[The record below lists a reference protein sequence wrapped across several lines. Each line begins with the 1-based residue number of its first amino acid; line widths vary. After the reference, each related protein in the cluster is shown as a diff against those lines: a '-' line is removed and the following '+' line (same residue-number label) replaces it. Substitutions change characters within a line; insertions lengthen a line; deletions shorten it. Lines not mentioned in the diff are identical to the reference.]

1 MSLSFLRARRQ
12 DRGGRPGGRPRTGK
26 SAPRTRLCMLLVV
39 LMLSAPLPGQS
50 TVEAVAVISMP
61 VERKVELTGELR
73 PFLQVALRPPAAGV
87 VEKVLVDTG
96 SRVAEKDVLA
106 ILSNGTEIRAPFAGI
121 VAARYAHPGVLAGP
135 QADPLF
141 DLQQNSRLRLVVP
154 VAEEDAGSVPRGTVS
169 FKVPAFPG
177 TVFRGSVARSPGSID
192 TKTHTLPVE
201 VDVQNRAGRLLPGM
215 RATITWPVLSQGSV
229 TMVPATSIVVS
240 GKRTFVVR
248 IRNGAVEWI
257 DVVKGAPS
265 GDLVSV
271 QGGLDAGDAIARQG
285 TDQLRP
291 GTRVQAR
298 VR

>member
-1 MSLSFLRARRQ
+1 LIGLRVIA
-12 DRGGRPGGRPRTGK
+12 GVLLG
-26 SAPRTRLCMLLVV
+26 SAGLC
-39 LMLSAPLPGQS
+39 AQQ
-50 TVEAVAVISMP
+50 TVDAVAVISMP
-61 VERKVELTGELR
+61 VERKVELTGDLR
-73 PFLQVALRPPAAGV
+73 PFLQVSLRSPASGV

-96 SRVAEKDVLA
+96 SRVAEGDVLA
-106 ILSNGTEIRAPFAGI
+106 ILSGAVEVRAPFAGI
-121 VAARYAHPGVLAGP
+121 VAARYAHPGVIAGP

-154 VAEEDAGSVPRGTVS
+154 VAEEDAGSVPRGMIN

-177 TVFRGSVARSPGSID
+177 TLFRGSVARSPGSID
-192 TKTHTLPVE
+192 PKTHTMPVE

-215 RATITWPVLSQGSV
+215 RATVTWPVLSQGSV
-229 TMVPATSIVVS
+229 TLIPPAAIAVS

-265 GDLVSV
+265 GDLVMV
-271 QGGLDAGDAIARQG
+271 QGGLDAGDTIARHG
-285 TDQLRP
+285 TDQLKP
-291 GTRVQAR
+291 GTRIQPK